1 MYRLHGN
8 SGASLQDRLIDASAT
23 ELSSTRWQAG
33 AAEARTA
40 RGAASSRRS
49 EMTAMGRDGSTVQN
63 AKLTT
68 GERLM
73 LVGLIAC
80 GLLGLFLT
88 LVAAGVIR

>member
-1 MYRLHGN
+1 
-8 SGASLQDRLIDASAT
+8 
-23 ELSSTRWQAG
+23 
-33 AAEARTA
+33 
-40 RGAASSRRS
+40 
-49 EMTAMGRDGSTVQN
+49 MTAMGRDRSTVQN
-63 AKLTT
+63 AILTT